1 MKKLL
6 LILALFI
13 SISASSQT
21 DTTYQLPPE
30 WTKVSENEYVYNPS
44 NTVPFSVV
52 LLSTL
57 LFTLYLYKTPILRKV
72 NQDKIKWQTNL

>member
-6 LILALFI
+6 LLLTL
-13 SISASSQT
+13 SISTTTFSQT
-21 DTTYQLPPE
+21 DTAST
-30 WTKVSENEYVYNPS
+30 VSHDWIKHPTEDRYIPS
-44 NTVPFSVV
+44 NTVPFSAI

-57 LFTLYLYKTPILRKV
+57 LVTLYLYKTPILRKV

>member
-6 LILALFI
+6 LILTLFI
-13 SISASSQT
+13 STSIFSQT
-21 DTTYQLPPE
+21 DSTSTSSDWVKHPTEDRYI
-30 WTKVSENEYVYNPS
+30 PS
-44 NTVPFSVV
+44 NTVPFSAV

-72 NQDKIKWQTNL
+72 NQDKTKWQTNL